1 MSAVS
6 PPRGLLLPIDLPAPL
21 VSDHVRP
28 CSTAICAGWHGRS
41 VIGFAG
47 RGDEPIYFVLLY
59 SALAIEPI
67 L

>member
-6 PPRGLLLPIDLPAPL
+6 PPRRAVPAY
-21 VSDHVRP
+21 RP
-28 CSTAICAGWHGRS
+28 ASPARIPSCAPVFDSNLRRWHGRS